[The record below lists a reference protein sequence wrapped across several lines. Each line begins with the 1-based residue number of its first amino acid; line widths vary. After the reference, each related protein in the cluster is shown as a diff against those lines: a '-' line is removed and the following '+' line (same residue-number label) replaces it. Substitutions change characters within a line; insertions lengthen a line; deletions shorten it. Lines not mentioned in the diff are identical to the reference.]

1 MTLLDKIRLSGRF
14 GKTSYV
20 ISAIVSIAMIAY
32 VVYAPMAMPACF
44 LLKLL
49 SIPCVWYLRSS
60 PTRGLSVYFY
70 INLGISR
77 REYWLI
83 PLVVEFV
90 AFFVL
95 LIIACIVGYAIG

>member
-32 VVYAPMAMPACF
+32 VAMPACF

-60 PTRGLSVYFY
+60 LTRGLSVYFY